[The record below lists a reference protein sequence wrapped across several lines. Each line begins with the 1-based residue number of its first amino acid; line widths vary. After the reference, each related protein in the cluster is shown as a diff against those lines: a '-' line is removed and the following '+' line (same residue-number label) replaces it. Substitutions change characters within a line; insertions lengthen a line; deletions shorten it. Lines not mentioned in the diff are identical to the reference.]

1 MRPIKSPTQFV
12 SSLETRLKE
21 ATRGGKQVGA
31 PTLQKALKGADASS
45 LTPHQ
50 HEQLRDVFEK
60 VKLTPKARELADRFV
75 GSPQGHEKTLPKF
88 FDGRVKA
95 KADEPSLPGFDGP
108 LTPPNIKAPEGL
120 EKALPKFMDGRVKV
134 KADEPSLPGFDGPLT
149 PPNIKAP
156 EGLEKALPK
165 FFDGRVKVK
174 MDEPSLPDI
183 GGPFTPPNNGG
194 LVKVK
199 MDEPTLPDIGG

>member
-174 MDEPSLPDI
+174 MDEPSL
-183 GGPFTPPNNGG
+183 
-194 LVKVK
+194 
-199 MDEPTLPDIGG
+199 